1 MIKPNCYRRY
11 RGRLSRQ
18 PGCFLKGALFR
29 TGRGRGPAPG
39 EEFLSFRSD
48 SLRPRKVA
56 APAPPAEK
64 ARPLPSVGC
73 GRKGSVPPRAPV
85 GGAGPALGPAVWDP
99 VFSAEE
105 RRPIRAALQ
114 QAVWLLSGNSLHLGS
129 GREPGTPTGEARL
142 WQVAQMTGSC
152 VYFGACAEGPSGVAF
167 LKCTIFRCPRPLP
180 NTILFTLK

>member
-64 ARPLPSVGC
+64 AQPLPSV
-73 GRKGSVPPRAPV
+73 V
-85 GGAGPALGPAVWDP
+85 GAGRGLFRRERQWAELGPP
-99 VFSAEE
+99 CGTPFSL
-105 RRPIRAALQ
+105 RRREGPSEPPSSRQFGSCRVTRAA
-114 QAVWLLSGNSLHLGS
+114 LHLGS
-129 GREPGTPTGEARL
+129 GRAPRTPTGEARL

-167 LKCTIFRCPRPLP
+167 LKCTVFRCPRPLP